1 MRSRR
6 PRPAAAARRKAP
18 TRALALAATGALLAA
33 GCGDA
38 GAGDGEQRLTVF
50 AAASLTGPFGE
61 LAQRF
66 EADHP
71 DVDVV
76 TSFDSSAT
84 LAAQVVAGAPADVV
98 ATADAATM
106 QILEDDDLLAE
117 PPVPF
122 AANAMALVV
131 PPDNPAGIDDVT
143 DLEAADYVVC
153 TETAPCG
160 SLAADVLD
168 QAGVTND
175 PRSLE
180 VDVKAVLTKVVLGE
194 ADAGLVYSSD
204 VVAAGDKVEEV
215 PLPEDVRATT
225 RDTIGVSADSDDKD
239 LAGEFVDLV
248 LSPEGQRVLGEAG
261 FGAVAGP

>member
-1 MRSRR
+1 MRSRQAR
-6 PRPAAAARRKAP
+6 AAVTARRKPLAR
-18 TRALALAATGALLAA
+18 TVALAATGLLLATGCDNA
-33 GCGDA
+33 GG
-38 GAGDGEQRLTVF
+38 GDGQRLTVF
-50 AAASLTGPFGE
+50 AAASLTEPFGE
-61 LAQRF
+61 LAQQF

-71 DVDVV
+71 GVEVV

-106 QILEDDDLLAE
+106 QILEDDGLLAE

-122 AANAMALVV
+122 ASNAMALVV
-131 PPDNPAGIDDVT
+131 PRGNPAGIDDVT
-143 DLEAADYVVC
+143 DLQEADYVVC

-168 QAGVTND
+168 EAGVTND

-204 VVAAGDKVEEV
+204 VVAAGDEVEGV
-215 PLPEDVRATT
+215 PLPEGVTATT
-225 RDTIGVSADSDDKD
+225 QDTIGVVADSDDQD

-248 LSPEGQRVLGEAG
+248 LSPEGQRALGEAG
-261 FGAVAGP
+261 FGAVPGP

>member
-1 MRSRR
+1 MRSRQAR
-6 PRPAAAARRKAP
+6 PAARRKALA
-18 TRALALAATGALLAA
+18 RVVALAATGLLVTA
-33 GCGDA
+33 GCDDTG
-38 GAGDGEQRLTVF
+38 GGDGQRLTVF
-50 AAASLTGPFGE
+50 AAASLTEPFGQ
-61 LAQRF
+61 LAEQF

-71 DVDVV
+71 GVEVV
-76 TSFDSSAT
+76 TSFDSSAS

-98 ATADAATM
+98 ATADIATM

-122 AANAMALVV
+122 ASNAMALVV
-131 PPDNPAGIDDVT
+131 PPDNPSGIDDVT
-143 DLEAADYVVC
+143 DLQEADYVAC
-153 TETAPCG
+153 TESAPCG

-204 VVAAGDKVEEV
+204 VVAAGDEVEEV
-215 PLPEDVRATT
+215 PLPEGVTATT
-225 RDTIGVSADSDDKD
+225 QDTIGVTADSDEKD
-239 LAGEFVDLV
+239 LAEEFVDLV
-248 LSPEGQRVLGEAG
+248 LSPEGQRALGEAG
-261 FGAVAGP
+261 FGAVPGP